1 MRRRAF
7 RLLMSDRDRLLIHRL
22 GAALDRVA
30 RPHARGEPL
39 PMAVQAS
46 LWQLGVPCTDVTPR
60 EVVIAR
66 LWSLKRVITQ
76 VQLNETQAGGR
87 PPSAA

>member
-1 MRRRAF
+1 
-7 RLLMSDRDRLLIHRL
+7 
-22 GAALDRVA
+22 
-30 RPHARGEPL
+30 
-39 PMAVQAS
+39 MAVQAS